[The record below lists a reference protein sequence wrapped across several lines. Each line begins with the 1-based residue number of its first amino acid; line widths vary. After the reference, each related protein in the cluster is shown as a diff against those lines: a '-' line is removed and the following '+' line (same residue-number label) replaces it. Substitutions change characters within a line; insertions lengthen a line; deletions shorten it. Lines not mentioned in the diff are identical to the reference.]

1 MAFEHAD
8 HTSYGFIWFLV
19 GETVGSNVLK
29 VEIIESY
36 GMQKAWALRGHVRAK
51 TPKFKNPRAFLFSL
65 SFIVMVVESLLGW
78 MLFCRTIIMVSM
90 SIPKFAM
97 LSLMVAS
104 FFWLWAVFNTFTK
117 GHFDLGAV
125 SFLTVMLTS
134 AYLLI
139 QRTPSPSFLTC
150 LLVTASHLFV
160 SINYALGAY
169 IGLEVLDPPRQGFG
183 AYCIVFSVLWA
194 FSSFVG
200 FKLLSPTDS
209 R

>member
-1 MAFEHAD
+1 
-8 HTSYGFIWFLV
+8 
-19 GETVGSNVLK
+19 
-29 VEIIESY
+29 
-36 GMQKAWALRGHVRAK
+36 
-51 TPKFKNPRAFLFSL
+51 
-65 SFIVMVVESLLGW
+65 
-78 MLFCRTIIMVSM
+78 MVSM